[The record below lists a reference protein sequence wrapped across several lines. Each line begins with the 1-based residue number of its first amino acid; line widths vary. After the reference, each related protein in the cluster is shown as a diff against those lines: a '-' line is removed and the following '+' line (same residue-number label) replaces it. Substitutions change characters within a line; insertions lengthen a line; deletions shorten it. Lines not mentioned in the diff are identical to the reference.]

1 MTTIPCIE
9 TVLIMRRIASTA
21 AWSAA
26 FLSPRPIQR
35 DAKVAADSVTRTSS
49 SARLRSG
56 TARSVSP
63 TCLMLH
69 PLRRPDSDQIEAA
82 RDHQLR
88 RAAEREPERLVLGF
102 EHAVL
107 VVEAVEVVGDAD
119 RICGD
124 RVGPAAFSRFTND
137 FRELEQPLH
146 QLALLGLE
154 RRCELSLVTLCHK
167 TIGACVAKDSG
178 DAGVRVLDVVDRVLL
193 RLLGRQVDVD
203 L

>member
-35 DAKVAADSVTRTSS
+35 EANVAADSVTRTSS

-56 TARSVSP
+56 TARSISP

-69 PLRRPDSDQIEAA
+69 PLRRVDPDQIKAAGDDALCSEA
-82 RDHQLR
+82 
-88 RAAEREPERLVLGF
+88 EPEPEAFALRF

-107 VVEAVEVVGDAD
+107 VVEAVEVVCNAD
-119 RICGD
+119 RVRRD
-124 RVGPAAFSRFTND
+124 RVGAASLSRLPD
-137 FRELEQPLH
+137 DLRELQQPLDE
-146 QLALLGLE
+146 LALLRGE
-154 RRCELSLVTLCHK
+154 AR
-167 TIGACVAKDSG
+167 
-178 DAGVRVLDVVDRVLL
+178 VDRLYA
-193 RLLGRQVDVD
+193 RRRRPISGIAND
-203 L
+203 